1 MPARSTLSVRGP
13 SSPIV
18 KLASA
23 RSRRSALL
31 RPRCARLT
39 ALIVPLSSA
48 VWCPRARE
56 RTGRSKAVNTSRA
69 TSRESEGASLLVF
82 SCPWSARP
90 EPALWLKRHGKRP
103 GGSLFPLGSVLGWP
117 SRSCRR
123 GCVERLRGRAYR
135 WRRRHLRTVARPLSQ
150 LVGRRPLPPAILVI
164 GQQTGRERPRPWF
177 AGSFRGDRGVAHVLS
192 AGLSVIDPAACKVLV
207 VMTAK
212 HTRRRHVTRRVDDR
226 RETPQTLGL
235 AGLSGSVMSLIKP
248 GTRRKRGPSQSI
260 VRLASSPS
268 RRSALLRPRWRAAN
282 GLDRAVRQP
291 HAAIIDGHTTI
302 VLIDTR
308 GDSRTS

>member
-1 MPARSTLSVRGP
+1 MPARSTLSIRGP

-69 TSRESEGASLLVF
+69 TSRESEGASLLVS

-103 GGSLFPLGSVLGWP
+103 GGSLFPLQPVLGWLLG
-117 SRSCRR
+117 SCRR
-123 GCVERLRGRAYR
+123 VCVENGEAALTDGAVDTYGPQRGRCR
-135 WRRRHLRTVARPLSQ
+135 SSLGGVLC
-150 LVGRRPLPPAILVI
+150 
-164 GQQTGRERPRPWF
+164 RPRFWRWDSRQDVSDPAPGSPW
-177 AGSFRGDRGVAHVLS
+177 SFRGDRGVAHVLS
-192 AGLSVIDPAACKVLV
+192 TCVSVIDPAACKVLV

-248 GTRRKRGPSQSI
+248 GTRRKRGPSQTI
-260 VRLASSPS
+260 VRLASAPS
-268 RRSALLRPRWRAAN
+268 RRFALLRPRCRAAN

-291 HAAIIDGHTTI
+291 HAAIIDGP
-302 VLIDTR
+302 TR
-308 GDSRTS
+308 TVSYRHARDS

>member
-1 MPARSTLSVRGP
+1 MTARFTLSVRGP

-123 GCVERLRGRAYR
+123 GCVERLRSRPYR
-135 WRRRHLRTVARPLSQ
+135 WRRRHLRTAARPLSQ
-150 LVGRRPLPPAILVI
+150 LVGRRPLPPAILAI

-177 AGSFRGDRGVAHVLS
+177 AMVVPGRSRGRSRPVCWCFCHRS
-192 AGLSVIDPAACKVLV
+192 CGLQGA
-207 VMTAK
+207 
-212 HTRRRHVTRRVDDR
+212 RRHDSQAHAEKTRHPPR
-226 RETPQTLGL
+226 R
-235 AGLSGSVMSLIKP
+235 
-248 GTRRKRGPSQSI
+248 
-260 VRLASSPS
+260 
-268 RRSALLRPRWRAAN
+268 
-282 GLDRAVRQP
+282 
-291 HAAIIDGHTTI
+291 
-302 VLIDTR
+302 
-308 GDSRTS
+308 